1 MLMKIVTVVAAGI
14 ALAGMG
20 GWWQSVAS
28 DKDVS
33 AAVDEYVRREMR
45 AEQIP
50 GLALGVMRDGVLM
63 KAQGYGSC
71 NLELSVA
78 VKPESM
84 FQTGSVG
91 KQFTATAVMM
101 LVEEGKVKL
110 DDPVS
115 KYLPGTPPSWREI
128 TVRNLLTHTS
138 GVADYETEN
147 SIKPGGL
154 INLRQDYT
162 EDELFQKIITMP
174 LDFQPGEKWKYSN
187 TGYVLLGFLIHKVTG
202 EFYGDYLQQRIF
214 QPLGMN
220 ATRII
225 SEADIIP
232 NRCAGYALVK
242 GELKNQEWVSPTIN
256 TTADG
261 ALYTNVLDMARWDA
275 ALYTEKLLKKSSLQ
289 QIWTP
294 VRLRN
299 GKTYPYGFGWDVT
312 EVNGHRLIAHDG
324 AWQGFTTNISRY
336 TDDKLTVVVLTN
348 LDSEHAEP
356 WKIARNVAGLYVPAV
371 KPAELAPIEDKNPQV
386 TALLRATIEWIAA
399 GKVDPATFAP
409 DFRKTIFPE
418 GIAAMRENIQAYGD
432 LKTVQLLGQR
442 EDASDEGE
450 MQPVF
455 VYRLAFEKKTVNME
469 LTLDHNGKI
478 AGLEPASE

>member
-1 MLMKIVTVVAAGI
+1 
-14 ALAGMG
+14 
-20 GWWQSVAS
+20 
-28 DKDVS
+28 
-33 AAVDEYVRREMR
+33 
-45 AEQIP
+45 
-50 GLALGVMRDGVLM
+50 
-63 KAQGYGSC
+63 
-71 NLELSVA
+71 
-78 VKPESM
+78 
-84 FQTGSVG
+84 
-91 KQFTATAVMM
+91 
-101 LVEEGKVKL
+101 
-110 DDPVS
+110 
-115 KYLPGTPPSWREI
+115 
-128 TVRNLLTHTS
+128 
-138 GVADYETEN
+138 
-147 SIKPGGL
+147 L

-232 NRCAGYALVK
+232 NRCAGYELVK

-386 TALLRATIEWIAA
+386 TALLRATIEGIAA
-399 GKVDPATFAP
+399 GKADPEAFAP
-409 DFRKTIFPE
+409 DFRKAVFPD
-418 GIAAMRENIQAYGD
+418 GISAMRENMKVYGG
-432 LKTVQLLGQR
+432 LKSVQLMGRR
-442 EDASDEGE
+442 EDVSDEGE
-450 MQPVF
+450 MQPVY
-455 VYRLAFEKKTVNME
+455 VYRVAFEKKTLIWEM
-469 LTLDHNGKI
+469 TLDRNGKI
-478 AGLEPASE
+478 AGLEATSE